1 MLSHPRRE
9 APLKLPPARVTV
21 PPSDIPG
28 LLSDFEAILKSGRL
42 TLGPFTEEFESA
54 YADSIK
60 VEYAVA
66 VNSGTSAL
74 EILLRCLNVSGRKVI
89 VPTNTF
95 FATPAAALHAGGRVE
110 LVDVGEHMMVDPGQL
125 ERAIDPTTAA
135 VVVVHVGG
143 YVHPEIHQIR
153 DICTDKH
160 VPLLEDAAHAHGSRL
175 GGDYAGGF
183 GDAAAFS
190 FYPTKLMTTAEG
202 GMITTADPSIAARA
216 RVFRDQGKEGF
227 GKNYHVELGYNWRM
241 NEFSAA
247 IGIHQLRH
255 LKEFIHT
262 RASAAKKYGAGLRSI
277 PGLRPMS
284 FPNGSVPNFYKYVA
298 FLESG
303 VSRNDLKTRLSAQ
316 HQVSLSGEVYEIP
329 CHLQPVFK
337 SESVELFGDLRTAE
351 RLCADHVCLPI
362 YSDMTGAELEYV
374 LAALRSVF
382 T

>member
-1 MLSHPRRE
+1 M
-9 APLKLPPARVTV
+9 
-21 PPSDIPG
+21 
-28 LLSDFEAILKSGRL
+28 LSDFEVILKSGRL

-95 FATPAAALHAGGRVE
+95 FATPAAALHAGAKVE
-110 LVDVGEHMMVDPGQL
+110 FVDVQEHMMVDPDQL
-125 ERAIDPTTAA
+125 EKAIDPTTAA

-143 YVHPEIHQIR
+143 YVHPEIHRIQ

-175 GGDYAGGF
+175 GRDYAGGF

-190 FYPTKLMTTAEG
+190 FYPTKVMTTAEG
-202 GMITTADPSIAARA
+202 GMIATANPSIAARA

-241 NEFSAA
+241 NELSAA
-247 IGIHQLRH
+247 IGLHQLRH
-255 LKEFIHT
+255 LNEFI
-262 RASAAKKYGAGLRSI
+262 RARTSAAQKYTERLRSMTT
-277 PGLRPMS
+277 LRPMP
-284 FPNGSVPNFYKYVA
+284 FPNESVPNFYKYVA

-303 VSRNDLKTRLSAQ
+303 VSRNDVKTRLSTN

-337 SESVELFGDLRTAE
+337 SRSVELYADLRLAE
-351 RLCADHVCLPI
+351 RMCAEHVCLPI
-362 YSDMTGAELEYV
+362 YSDMTRAELEYS
-374 LAALRSVF
+374 LAALQSVL